1 MGVLEIMKPLL
12 LLRLPALAVLVILGV
27 GSAQAQRYEF
37 QPFAGY
43 QTPGSFDITATRQD
57 QLRFKDGPSY
67 GFTFGYRFTPNFQF
81 EFLWDRNDT
90 NVSQRD
96 RTTGSLTKLFRAAL
110 YQYQFDA
117 LYEFRSE
124 EARVRPFIVGGLGF
138 AHLDPHGNFDGF
150 TKFSY
155 NLGGGVKYMPDR
167 HVGLRFD
174 ARWMPI
180 QVRSDNQLFCNPFG
194 ICFVAPQPVY
204 LHRGNFT
211 GGIIFRF

>member
-1 MGVLEIMKPLL
+1 MQ
-12 LLRLPALAVLVILGV
+12 LPIRFAALAVLLLA
-27 GSAQAQRYEF
+27 SAQTSRAQRYEF

-43 QTPGSFDITATRQD
+43 QTVGSFDITATRQD

-67 GFTFGYRFTPNFQF
+67 GFTFGYRFPRSVQF

-96 RTTGSLTKLFRAAL
+96 RTTGSLTKLFRASV

-124 EARVRPFIVGGLGF
+124 EARLRPFIVGGLGF
-138 AHLDPHGNFDGF
+138 AHMDPDGNFEGF

-155 NLGGGVKYMPDR
+155 NLGGGVKYLPNR

-174 ARWMPI
+174 GRWMPI
-180 QVRSDNQLFCNPFG
+180 QVRSDNRLFCDPFG
-194 ICFVAPQPVY
+194 ICFVAPKPVY

-211 GGIIFRF
+211 AGIIFRF

>member
-1 MGVLEIMKPLL
+1 M
-12 LLRLPALAVLVILGV
+12 ALGAGT
-27 GSAQAQRYEF
+27 ARAQRYEF

-43 QTPGSFDITATRQD
+43 QTAGSFDITATRQD

-67 GFTFGYRFTPNFQF
+67 GFTFAYRFTPNFQF

-90 NVSQRD
+90 SVSQRD
-96 RTTGSLTKLFRAAL
+96 RATGSLTKLFRAAL

-124 EARVRPFIVGGLGF
+124 EARLRPFIVGGLGF
-138 AHLDPHGNFDGF
+138 AHLDPDGNFDGF

-155 NLGGGVKYMPDR
+155 NLGGGVKYMPHR

-174 ARWMPI
+174 ARWMPT

>member
-1 MGVLEIMKPLL
+1 MNLPIRFAALTVLL
-12 LLRLPALAVLVILGV
+12 LA
-27 GSAQAQRYEF
+27 SAQAGRAQRYEF
-37 QPFAGY
+37 QPFGGY

-67 GFTFGYRFTPNFQF
+67 GFTFAYRYTPSVQF

-96 RTTGSLTKLFRAAL
+96 RTTGSLTKLFRASL

-117 LYEFRSE
+117 LYEFRNE
-124 EARVRPFIVGGLGF
+124 ETRLRPFIVAGLGF
-138 AHLDPHGNFDGF
+138 AHLDPDGNFDGF

-155 NLGGGVKYMPDR
+155 NLGGGVKYMPNR

-180 QVRSDNQLFCNPFG
+180 RIRSDNQLFCNAFG
-194 ICFVAPQPVY
+194 GCFVAPQPVY
-204 LHRGNFT
+204 LHRGNVT
-211 GGIIFRF
+211 AGIIFRF

>member
-1 MGVLEIMKPLL
+1 MERPIQIAALMVFLL
-12 LLRLPALAVLVILGV
+12 A
-27 GSAQAQRYEF
+27 SAQAGRAQRFEF
-37 QPFAGY
+37 QPFGGY
-43 QTPGSFDITATRQD
+43 QTAGSFDINATRQD

-67 GFTFGYRFTPNFQF
+67 GFTFGYRFTPSVQF

-96 RTTGSLTKLFRAAL
+96 RTTGSLTKLFTGRL

-117 LYEFRSE
+117 LYELRRE
-124 EARVRPFIVGGLGF
+124 DARLRPFIVGGLGF
-138 AHLDPHGNFDGF
+138 AQLHPDGNFEGF

-155 NLGGGVKYMPDR
+155 NLGGGVKYLPNR

-174 ARWMPI
+174 ARWMPTYI
-180 QVRSDNQLFCNPFG
+180 RSDDALFCNAFG
-194 ICFVAPQPVY
+194 FCFVAPRPVY